1 MTKYH
6 QGRRFDWEP
15 ILDDDSFNSYSLSFS
30 SQYLKDQ
37 TSSSSR
43 GVNQEKKQAQI
54 EQIFLQILSA
64 LYTSS
69 NHIGEQ
75 SDNNNCTAIPRT
87 RRAYTTK
94 QDSSERVF
102 GSHSYTVSIIDWLL
116 SKNMLVEQL
125 GNEIKGYSRYRASG
139 QLKAYLEGLG
149 LIWMPLKPIAREQ
162 LIIVR
167 DKDPK
172 TKNSFRVPLI
182 SNDKIE
188 EELDQLETINACL
201 RRHCFSLNL
210 SNDNLRQLVT
220 TDNDDEL
227 DSQSTDINFYQ
238 TQIVRIYA
246 RGQTNKG
253 GRFYRGWWQHVPSDV
268 RRHILID
275 GNKTL
280 EIDYSGMSMRLLYA
294 SEGVELD
301 LDADVYNLGF
311 DDWMGD
317 KDPRRSI
324 IKTYVNAVF
333 NDENETYRVSPKDLQ
348 LLGVNNQQELRD
360 KLYTAHDRVN
370 LRDRVT
376 SGWGLE
382 SQYLD
387 SEIALQLMYQ
397 FAIHDDPLLPV
408 HDSFITKKGN
418 ELYLQQLMLDTFE
431 RVAKGKTRVDV
442 TPSLPNEGFGEKDS
456 NKDYS
461 KTYVGQEILEKYI
474 TNKDPLGEYSV
485 MNRYLESWK
494 KDYSSK

>member
-1 MTKYH
+1 MSTYFKG
-6 QGRRFDWEP
+6 QRFDWYSTPTEGP
-15 ILDDDSFNSYSLSFS
+15 VFEHALSLASDYLSNKDSN
-30 SQYLKDQ
+30 
-37 TSSSSR
+37 TSR
-43 GVNQEKKQAQI
+43 GVSKSKRKDKI
-54 EQIFLQILSA
+54 EAICIQMISA
-64 LYTSS
+64 LHGSS
-69 NHIGEQ
+69 HSLGDRSGDYQWI
-75 SDNNNCTAIPRT
+75 AIPRM
-87 RRAYTTK
+87 RRAYATK
-94 QDSSERVF
+94 QDSSGKVF
-102 GSHSYTVSIIDWLL
+102 GSHSYTVSIVDWLL
-116 SKNMLVEQL
+116 SQNMLEEQI
-125 GNEIKGYSRYRASG
+125 GNEFKGYSRYRASG
-139 QLKAYLEGLG
+139 DLKAYLEGLG
-149 LIWMPLKPIAREQ
+149 LIWMPVKPMTREQ

-182 SNDKIE
+182 SSDKIE
-188 EELDQLETINACL
+188 EELDQLETINVCL
-201 RRHCFSLNL
+201 GGHCFSLNI
-210 SNDNLRQLVT
+210 SNENLRQIVA
-220 TDNDDEL
+220 TDNAEDEIRH
-227 DSQSTDINFYQ
+227 INFYQ

-253 GRFYRGWWQHVPSDV
+253 GRFYRGWWQHVPSDI

-275 GNKTL
+275 GNKTV

-301 LDADVYNLGF
+301 LNTDVYNLGF

-317 KDPRRSI
+317 KDPRRPI

-333 NDENETYRVSPKDLQ
+333 NDENETYRVSPKDLK
-348 LLGVNNQQELRD
+348 LLDVSNQQELRD

-370 LRDRVT
+370 LKDRIT

-442 TPSLPNEGFGEKDS
+442 TPSLPNEGFKEKDS
-456 NKDYS
+456 SKDYS
-461 KTYVGQEILEKYI
+461 KTYVGQEILDKYI
-474 TNKDPLGEYSV
+474 TNKDPLGEYSL

-494 KDYSSK
+494 KDYSKE